1 MTSVS
6 MPPVIALGSN
16 SEAVSAAVSNILA
29 SRAAMEPV
37 ANPRA
42 PRLVFL
48 IGVSGS
54 GKTTIGRQLADE
66 LGWDFH
72 DADDFHPATNVE
84 KMKQGIP
91 LTDED
96 RAPWLDRIAAFARE
110 LMAAE
115 RRAVFAC
122 SALKQRYRDR
132 LRVDDTVRFVLL
144 DGPPELLRARIESR
158 HHHFMPESLLE
169 SQLDALE
176 PPGPDVLRV
185 DVEDPPGRI
194 VQEIRGALGL

>member
-1 MTSVS
+1 

-16 SEAVSAAVSNILA
+16 SEAVSATVSNILA

-42 PRLVFL
+42 PRLVFI

-54 GKTTIGRQLADE
+54 GKTTIGQRLADE
-66 LGWDFH
+66 LDWDFH
-72 DADDFHPATNVE
+72 DADDFHPASNVE
-84 KMKQGIP
+84 KMKHGIP

-96 RAPWLDRIAAFARE
+96 RAPWLDAIARFACE
-110 LMAAE
+110 LMAAG

-122 SALKQRYRDR
+122 SALKQSYRDR
-132 LRVDDTVRFVLL
+132 LRIDDTVRFVFL

-158 HHHFMPESLLE
+158 HHHFMPESLLA

-176 PPGPDVLRV
+176 PPGPEVPRV
-185 DVEDPPGRI
+185 DVDDPPARI
-194 VQEIRGALGL
+194 VQEIRSALGL